1 MLQFRNFNILHM
13 NQTVSTVL
21 HNWSEYKL
29 MNINKHL
36 SIGVLMSIMLVLLS
50 LRAIPVYAD
59 ELPRFSQG
67 DDDMSGL
74 EGDPNLIAPEF
85 PSEGIEWI
93 NVPAPLSLESLR
105 GKIVILDFWT
115 YGCINCIHM
124 IPVLRELEETYPD
137 ELVVIGVHSAKFDNE
152 GETENLEEIVQ
163 RYEITHPVINDSD
176 FIVWQQYRVQA
187 WPTFAVINPLGRLL
201 AFQSGE
207 IPLEPFDQLVG
218 DMVTYFDGI
227 GELNRDPIEL
237 SLEGDGNPNTLL
249 RYPGKVLA
257 DVENNRLFIADS
269 SHHRIVVADLTTYE
283 VLYTIGSGQRGF
295 QDGDFASARFNA
307 PQGMAIHDEIL
318 YIADTN
324 NHAIRVIDLTEQTV
338 DILAGTGEIGGG
350 ISNFSTQITEPRAF
364 TLRSPWDVT
373 MGDNAT
379 MYIAMAGTHQI
390 WEIDLET
397 NVLRPS
403 VGNGREALLNGELS
417 SSELAQPSGL
427 YWDNGLLYFADSES
441 STVRVADYPNNM
453 VTTISGT
460 LENNLFQYGDVDG
473 VVGISRLQHPLGV
486 TGDGDGLI
494 YITDTYNSR
503 IKQVDQT
510 MTTTTLFGLDNDG
523 FADGGMDVAQFD
535 EPGGLDYAEFGGR
548 HLLFVADTNNH
559 MIRVIDL
566 ETNMVSTV
574 TFPNPEALQIAD
586 AVTIVGGNSGDTI
599 RLPEQTVSA
608 GDGGINLRLM
618 IPDGYKLNDLSESR
632 VAWST
637 EGTVINISADNQTTT
652 IDSPEMTIPIVLSEG
667 EALLTGELTLYWCE
681 DENESLCFIEEV
693 TFEVP
698 ISVVIEGD
706 FESVIIIAH
715 ELTPPIMPDGGIG

>member
-1 MLQFRNFNILHM
+1 
-13 NQTVSTVL
+13 
-21 HNWSEYKL
+21 
-29 MNINKHL
+29 
-36 SIGVLMSIMLVLLS
+36 
-50 LRAIPVYAD
+50 
-59 ELPRFSQG
+59 
-67 DDDMSGL
+67 MSGL
-74 EGDPNLIAPEF
+74 EGDPNLVAPEF
-85 PSEGIEWI
+85 PTEGIEWI
-93 NVPAPLSLESLR
+93 NVPAPLSLEALR

-124 IPVLRELEETYPD
+124 IPVLRQLEEAYPD

-163 RYEITHPVINDSD
+163 RYDIHHPVINDSD
-176 FIVWQQYRVQA
+176 FIVWQRYRVQA
-187 WPTFAVINPLGRLL
+187 WPTFAVINPFGRLL
-201 AFQSGE
+201 AFQAGE
-207 IPLEPFDQLVG
+207 IPFEPFDQLVG
-218 DMVTYFDGI
+218 DMVTYFDSI

-237 SLEGDGNPNTLL
+237 TPEGEGDPNTLL

-283 VLYTIGSGQRGF
+283 VLYTIGNGQRGF
-295 QDGDFASARFNA
+295 QDGDYESARFDT
-307 PQGMAIHDEIL
+307 PQGMALHDGML

-373 MGDNAT
+373 MGDDNT

-403 VGNGREALLNGELS
+403 VGNGREAMLNGELA

-441 STVRVADYPNNM
+441 STIRVADYPNNM

-460 LENNLFQYGDVDG
+460 LENNLFQYGDIDG
-473 VVGISRLQHPLGV
+473 AVGTSRLQHPLGV

-503 IKQVDQT
+503 IKLIDQT
-510 MTTTTLFGLDNDG
+510 MTTTTIFGLDTDG
-523 FADGGMDVAQFD
+523 LVDGGADVAQFD
-535 EPGGLDYAEFGGR
+535 EPGGLHYAEVDGQQV
-548 HLLFVADTNNH
+548 LFVADTNNH
-559 MIRVIDL
+559 VIRVIDL
-566 ETNMVSTV
+566 ATNTVSTI

-586 AVTIVGGNSGDTI
+586 TVTIIGGNADDTV
-599 RLPEQTVSA
+599 RLPEQAVSA
-608 GDGGINLRLM
+608 GNGTINLRLI
-618 IPDGYKLNDLSESR
+618 IPDGYKLNDLSESSVTWR
-632 VAWST
+632 D
-637 EGTVINISADNQTTT
+637 DNSVVGVSDDAQTTR
-652 IDSPEMTIPIVLSEG
+652 IDSTDITIPVVLSEG
-667 EALLTGELTLYWCE
+667 ETILTAELTVYWCE

-693 TFEVP
+693 TLEIP
-698 ISVVIEGD
+698 ISIAPEGGFETTIVIER
-706 FESVIIIAH
+706 
-715 ELTPPIMPDGGIG
+715 ELTPPISLGGGIN